1 MNWVIGMF
9 ICYVDPRIKC
19 GHFHPYPQ
27 KALPCLLMHF
37 QKVHMRAKE
46 FIRYVKE
53 APTDAEKMNRLAT
66 LNESLVKHVETAAE
80 KRKCTSHAAFAALLK
95 EADEIKEEYLKEFHL
110 PVTSKFS
117 HEYTDALH

>member
-1 MNWVIGMF
+1 
-9 ICYVDPRIKC
+9 
-19 GHFHPYPQ
+19 
-27 KALPCLLMHF
+27 
-37 QKVHMRAKE
+37 MRAKE

-95 EADEIKEEYLKEFHL
+95 EADEIKERVFKEFHL

-117 HEYTDALH
+117 HEYTDALRDFVDFPDLVKILNHLQKGSS